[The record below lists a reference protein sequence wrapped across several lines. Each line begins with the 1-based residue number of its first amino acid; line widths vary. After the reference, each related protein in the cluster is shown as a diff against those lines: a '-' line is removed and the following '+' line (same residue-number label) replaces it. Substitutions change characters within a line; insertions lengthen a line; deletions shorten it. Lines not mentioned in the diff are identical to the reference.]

1 MQTGELPGYA
11 VVRFLP
17 ENRQWTDFIM
27 RALLNYKSS
36 LCCVF
41 LYCFLIGLLP
51 ALCHAG
57 TPVLSAVERPALSVA
72 EGFGVEVKNAE
83 IRLRGDSYV
92 LSADIDYQLSAR
104 AKEAL
109 QSGVPLYWDIHIKTL
124 QHRDYFWDS
133 ILVSAAI
140 RYRIQYH
147 ALLNMYRVRNEGS
160 GELYNFSTL
169 SAALDSM
176 ATLRDFR
183 VLDKT
188 LYVPGKHYAVGI
200 KVTLD
205 RDALPLPLR
214 PVAYTNPQWYLSSD
228 WTLWPLT
235 K

>member
-1 MQTGELPGYA
+1 MHA
-11 VVRFLP
+11 SVS
-17 ENRQWTDFIM
+17 N
-27 RALLNYKSS
+27 KSS
-36 LCCVF
+36 LWYSL
-41 LYCFLIGLLP
+41 LYCFLAGLLP
-51 ALCHAG
+51 VLSYAD
-57 TPVLSAVERPALSVA
+57 TPVLSAI

-83 IRLRGDSYV
+83 ITLQGNSYV

-109 QSGVPLYWDIHIKTL
+109 QNGVPLYWDVHIKTL
-124 QHRDYFWDS
+124 QHRDYFWDKT
-133 ILVSAAI
+133 LVSTGI

-169 SAALDSM
+169 SAALGLMSM
-176 ATLRDFR
+176 IRDFR
-183 VLDKT
+183 VMDKA
-188 LYVPGKHYAVGI
+188 VSAPGERYAVGI

>member
-1 MQTGELPGYA
+1 MHA
-11 VVRFLP
+11 SVS
-17 ENRQWTDFIM
+17 N
-27 RALLNYKSS
+27 KSS
-36 LCCVF
+36 LRYSL
-41 LYCFLIGLLP
+41 LYCFLVWLLP
-51 ALCHAG
+51 AISYAD
-57 TPVLSAVERPALSVA
+57 A
-72 EGFGVEVKNAE
+72 FGVEVKSAE
-83 IRLRGDSYV
+83 IVLQGNNYV

-109 QSGVPLYWDIHIKTL
+109 QNGVPLYWDVHIKTFR
-124 QHRDYFWDS
+124 HREYFWDKT
-133 ILVSAAI
+133 LVNADI

-169 SAALDSM
+169 SAALDLMS
-176 ATLRDFR
+176 TIRDFR
-183 VLDKT
+183 VLDKSESER
-188 LYVPGKHYAVGI
+188 GERYAVGI

-214 PVAYTNPQWYLSSD
+214 PIAYTNPQWYLSSD

>member
-1 MQTGELPGYA
+1 MCG
-11 VVRFLP
+11 V
-17 ENRQWTDFIM
+17 
-27 RALLNYKSS
+27 LLW
-36 LCCVF
+36 
-41 LYCFLIGLLP
+41 LL
-51 ALCHAG
+51 
-57 TPVLSAVERPALSVA
+57 PVLSHADTPILSVD
-72 EGFGVEVKNAE
+72 EGFGVQVKNAE
-83 IRLRGDSYV
+83 IALQGDSYL
-92 LSADIDYQLSAR
+92 LSADIDYRLSAR

-109 QSGVPLYWDIHIKTL
+109 QNGVPLYWDIHIKTL

-133 ILVSAAI
+133 TLVSAAI

-147 ALLNMYRVRNEGS
+147 ALLNMYRVRNEGA
-160 GELYNFSTL
+160 GDVYNFSTL

-176 ATLRDFR
+176 SIIRDLR
-183 VLDKT
+183 VMDKAI
-188 LYVPGKHYAVGI
+188 YVQGERYAVGI

>member
-1 MQTGELPGYA
+1 MINKNSILLKNFFFSAGLCSVLLCLQPA
-11 VVRFLP
+11 
-17 ENRQWTDFIM
+17 
-27 RALLNYKSS
+27 LNY
-36 LCCVF
+36 
-41 LYCFLIGLLP
+41 
-51 ALCHAG
+51 AD
-57 TPVLSAVERPALSVA
+57 TPVLNSA
-72 EGFGVEVKNAE
+72 EGFGVVVKNAE
-83 IRLRGDSYV
+83 IVVQNDSYA
-92 LSADIDYQLSAR
+92 LSADIDYRLSAR

-109 QSGVPLYWDIHIKTL
+109 QNGVPLYWDIHIKTL
-124 QHRDYFWDS
+124 QHRDYFWDLTL
-133 ILVSAAI
+133 INTNI

-169 SAALDSM
+169 SAAQDSM
-176 ATLRDFR
+176 STIRDFR

-188 LYVPGKHYAVGI
+188 LYVPGKRYFVGI

-214 PVAYTNPQWYLSSD
+214 PIAYTNPQWYLSSD

>member
-1 MQTGELPGYA
+1 MHASLKHKA
-11 VVRFLP
+11 SLCH
-17 ENRQWTDFIM
+17 
-27 RALLNYKSS
+27 ALLT
-36 LCCVF
+36 
-41 LYCFLIGLLP
+41 CFLIGLLP
-51 ALCHAG
+51 ALCRAD
-57 TPVLSAVERPALSVA
+57 TPVLSAA
-72 EGFGVEVKNAE
+72 EGFGVEVTNAE
-83 IRLRGDSYV
+83 ISLRGDSYV
-92 LSADIDYQLSAR
+92 LSADIDYRLSAR

-109 QSGVPLYWDIHIKTL
+109 QNGVPLFWDIPIKTL
-124 QHRDYFWDS
+124 QHRDYFWDKTLMNTS
-133 ILVSAAI
+133 I

-169 SAALDSM
+169 SAALDLMS
-176 ATLRDFR
+176 AIRDFR
-183 VLDKT
+183 VMNKAF
-188 LYVPGKHYAVGI
+188 YMPGKRYAVGI